1 MSSFISGLENGG
13 WPLGAAHS
21 PSASGSARGPK
32 QCAPKHRSISLAFDA
47 VPGRGSPGSGLQADE
62 VRGNPNPAAN
72 GGSIAVPPKCRRKAG
87 GLHRLQNDVPV
98 PTSALEC
105 RGGLQP
111 LEWPGQ
117 GLRDNGR
124 ICARQYGAHAECVVG
139 GRRGGARKN
148 ARSLYGLAVP
158 PLRPEVGRAGTSEGE
173 LCPEFEKLPYDAE
186 IRQAQQPH
194 WIGTKFGDRSSND
207 RREAAAP
214 QLGK

>member
-87 GLHRLQNDVPV
+87 GLHRLQNEPRRV
-98 PTSALEC
+98 LESI
-105 RGGLQP
+105 GELQP
-111 LEWPGQ
+111 FEWPGQ

-124 ICARQYGAHAECVVG
+124 NCAQRTGAHARSCERAG
-139 GRRGGARKN
+139 GWLTIR

-158 PLRPEVGRAGTSEGE
+158 PLPPKKRQGR
-173 LCPEFEKLPYDAE
+173 D
-186 IRQAQQPH
+186 
-194 WIGTKFGDRSSND
+194 
-207 RREAAAP
+207 
-214 QLGK
+214 